1 MWIPG
6 WPGTWDPPASVSCI
20 LKSQVCITTPIFRR
34 RLSHRSVSEGYF
46 KGTCPI
52 GGVVCD
58 VCWSSVSLCGSAL
71 DKSVE

>member
-6 WPGTWDPPASVSCI
+6 WPGTWDPPASVSYT
-20 LKSQVCITTPIFRR
+20 LKSQVCNTNPSYRR
-34 RLSHRSVSEGYF
+34 RLSHRSASEGYF

-58 VCWSSVSLCGSAL
+58 VCG
-71 DKSVE
+71 